1 MRLLALQTADC
12 FSVSLTPKP
21 GQDAA
26 AVTAV
31 MAEIKRAAK
40 FGLSQSEVKRASEN
54 IISGLEVIYNNRTKQ
69 KHNFYTSQYV
79 RHFLEKEGYPQRRR
93 RIQRLQNDCFHGQC

>member
-1 MRLLALQTADC
+1 
-12 FSVSLTPKP
+12 
-21 GQDAA
+21 
-26 AVTAV
+26 

-79 RHFLEKEGYPQRRR
+79 RHFLEKKGIPSVEDEFNAT
-93 RIQRLQNDCFHGQC
+93 NDCFHDQC